1 MTSHA
6 IYILKIHNKYRVRLC
21 EQWLFTNGQSNQ
33 GGGGTNC
40 EMERDYT
47 SLLGSDFKNTTF
59 FLSVFFNNFLYQQG
73 GKSRI
78 NCCVT
83 VYIWMMRI

>member
-33 GGGGTNC
+33 GGGGGTNC

-47 SLLGSDFKNTTF
+47 SLLGSEFFKNTTF
-59 FLSVFFNNFLYQQG
+59 SCLFSLTIFCI
-73 GKSRI
+73 SRVE
-78 NCCVT
+78 NRELT
-83 VYIWMMRI
+83 VVLLCTYG